1 MNFINHSNLEGLH
14 AVFSP
19 SQCSWLRYDD
29 EKAIE
34 VYSNKKAAELGT
46 RLHEWAKTTIDLK
59 LKQPRSKKTIYM
71 YVNDA
76 IGFKMDTEVVLY
88 YSDRFFGTAD
98 AICFRDNVLR
108 IHDLK
113 TGKTAV
119 HIEQLEIYAA
129 LFCLEYK
136 VKPSDIGIE
145 LRIYQNNEVLYHNP
159 EPEEIKDIMDKI
171 VYLDKILE
179 KYEKERG

>member
-98 AICFRDNVLR
+98 AICFRDNILR
-108 IHDLK
+108 VHDLK

>member
-98 AICFRDNVLR
+98 AICFRDNILR

-171 VYLDKILE
+171 VYLDKILD

>member
-98 AICFRDNVLR
+98 AICFRDNILR

-179 KYEKERG
+179 KSEKERG